1 MKLRNLMYA
10 TMIACAFAS
19 CSNDDVPTPDQGGA
33 NAEGT
38 VLSVKFDA
46 PLATKA
52 DGSIDEKIDNLYMY
66 VFSNGVLEVIGK
78 SESENSKIASAE
90 VSLSDKSVLLVA
102 NAAPIVDFQPGTPYE
117 TVLKALSVNY
127 DFETTEKDALSMNS
141 KLYTGLTITPNKV
154 NCLGFP
160 QLESGNVYVGGITE
174 TEAKTVVK
182 MYRNVAKVVL
192 TSVKT
197 KEAPTGQNW
206 SAYKEPQLDIENVY
220 ILQAKKSTKL
230 VPVDAS
236 EYGATECDNVFLSGQ
251 NFGNLDYD
259 DDLYILSAAD
269 EYNGYN
275 VPNSDELWATV
286 TNTGV
291 TTNLPFYVYEN
302 TNDDYKTLL
311 VVAGQFSYLNQS
323 GVRTSVPGT
332 RYYPIAIGHT
342 EAQFSDRA
350 KELLALR
357 SINDGMAGVYRNLQY
372 NVTLTVVGPGYDRP
386 TGGGDPTVLEAQVE
400 VVAYGDVNQD
410 VEM

>member
-1 MKLRNLMYA
+1 M
-10 TMIACAFAS
+10 S
-19 CSNDDVPTPDQGGA
+19 
-33 NAEGT
+33 
-38 VLSVKFDA
+38 
-46 PLATKA
+46 
-52 DGSIDEKIDNLYMY
+52 
-66 VFSNGVLEVIGK
+66 GK
-78 SESENSKIASAE
+78 
-90 VSLSDKSVLLVA
+90 
-102 NAAPIVDFQPGTPYE
+102 DFG
-117 TVLKALSVNY
+117 
-127 DFETTEKDALSMNS
+127 
-141 KLYTGLTITPNKV
+141 
-154 NCLGFP
+154 
-160 QLESGNVYVGGITE
+160 
-174 TEAKTVVK
+174 
-182 MYRNVAKVVL
+182 R
-192 TSVKT
+192 
-197 KEAPTGQNW
+197 
-206 SAYKEPQLDIENVY
+206 
-220 ILQAKKSTKL
+220 
-230 VPVDAS
+230 
-236 EYGATECDNVFLSGQ
+236 
-251 NFGNLDYD
+251 LDYD